1 MNLLRKIRNI
11 IRSWLGVDYGPTISD
26 MVDMGMKVGKNFRA
40 EKPRIDVSHCW
51 LISIGDNVVFAP
63 NVYLLAHDASTK
75 NHLGY
80 TKIGRISIGN
90 NTFLGADVTVMPN
103 VKIGDNCIIGTGSV
117 VTKDVP
123 DNTVYAGNP
132 ARFIC
137 TLEDYLEKNRK
148 LMESHPVYDYS
159 YTLGG
164 NIDSQKKNQMVQ
176 ELEDGIGYV
185 E

>member
-1 MNLLRKIRNI
+1 
-11 IRSWLGVDYGPTISD
+11 
-26 MVDMGMKVGKNFRA
+26 MGMKVGKNFSA
-40 EKPRIDVSHCW
+40 EKARIDVSHCW
-51 LISIGDNVVFAP
+51 LISIGDNVTLAP

-75 NHLGY
+75 RHLGY
-80 TKIGRISIGN
+80 TKIGKITIGN
-90 NTFLGADVTVMPN
+90 NVFVGADTVVMPD
-103 VKIGDNCIIGTGSV
+103 VKIGDNSIIGTRSV

-137 TLEDYLEKNRK
+137 TLEDYLKKNEAKMKSR
-148 LMESHPVYDYS
+148 PVYDES

-164 NIDSQKKNQMVQ
+164 NINKSQKEQMVS

-185 E
+185 K